1 MISLITQ
8 TKAEAQK
15 LIKLYNKLQAEAKMT
30 DDTQE
35 AAHKVAEAE
44 KLVLQINAL
53 QVMLNKLQAKE
64 RPSASPKSQEES
76 DQNTNNSDNT
86 IDEKKRAEFEER
98 IKRIESAQ
106 KNTRQQI
113 EQLNQ
118 AKSELSRLQDQAQ
131 RNAQAIAQER
141 GSNQHKTPYEIEK
154 LTQRIKNREEEYQTL
169 KKEYDAFRKQT
180 KKDSELLT
188 EQRDTAL
195 EKQKKLEK
203 EKRDFLRYRGDNDF
217 LQGLLVGVGLS
228 VIFLVA
234 LGVLMF
240 MTPWLDE
247 MVCTLKKYPTPCYFS
262 APSSPNFPKK

>member
-1 MISLITQ
+1 MVSLIAQ

-30 DDTQE
+30 DDTEE
-35 AAHKVAEAE
+35 AARKVEEAE

-64 RPSASPKSQEES
+64 RPSVPAKSQEEPE
-76 DQNTNNSDNT
+76 QNTLENA

-118 AKSELSRLQDQAQ
+118 AKAQLSRLQVEAQ
-131 RNAQAIAQER
+131 RNAQAVAQER
-141 GSNQHKTPYEIEK
+141 STSQRGTPHEIEK
-154 LTQRIKNREEEYQTL
+154 LNQRIKNREEEYQSL

-180 KKDSELLT
+180 KKDSESLR
-188 EQRDTAL
+188 EQRDTSL
-195 EKQKKLEK
+195 EKQKQLEK

-217 LQGLLVGVGLS
+217 LQGLVVGVGLS
-228 VIFLVA
+228 VIFLIA
-234 LGVLMF
+234 IGILMF

-262 APSSPNFPKK
+262 ATPTQVSPKRQ

>member
-1 MISLITQ
+1 MVSLMTQ

-30 DDTQE
+30 NDTKE
-35 AAHKVAEAE
+35 AARKIAEAE

-53 QVMLNKLQAKE
+53 QIMLNKLQAKE
-64 RPSASPKSQEES
+64 HSSVPTKPQEEPE
-76 DQNTNNSDNT
+76 NTTTQENA
-86 IDEKKRAEFEER
+86 IDEKKRVEFEER

-106 KNTRQQI
+106 KSTRQQI

-118 AKSELSRLQDQAQ
+118 AKAELSRLQVEAQ

-141 GSNQHKTPYEIEK
+141 NTSQPKTPHEIEK
-154 LTQRIKNREEEYQTL
+154 LNQRIKNRDEEYQNL
-169 KKEYDAFRKQT
+169 RKEYDAFRKQT
-180 KKDSELLT
+180 KKDSELLR
-188 EQRDTAL
+188 EQRDAAV
-195 EKQKKLEK
+195 EKQKRLEK

-228 VIFLVA
+228 VIFLIA
-234 LGVLMF
+234 IGVLMF
-240 MTPWLDE
+240 MTPWLDQ

-262 APSSPNFPKK
+262 ATPTQVFPKK